1 MDANKIDTEY
11 KDGTI
16 ILTHPSGHIDIY
28 TPADIKKHRDRKQ
41 TEVDRLTGEIAQ
53 DNILILRM
61 ES

>member
-1 MDANKIDTEY
+1 MATNEIDIVY
-11 KDGTI
+11 KEGTMV
-16 ILTHPSGHIDIY
+16 LTHPSGHIDIY